1 MANAGKRQSKA
12 GASEAG
18 ESQAETPI
26 ADDGA
31 DATSGKNGDKN
42 GKHDKGGKNG
52 KNGKSDDKPSKNGKA
67 EAAPPL
73 PKQLEPTVD
82 AAPIETK
89 LGSFDLDDPVLPA
102 WVADAALESGGYPYD
117 KTLKSEKYDEELT
130 ALQIELVKLQH
141 HVIDKG
147 LKVVMLFEGRDAAGK
162 GGAIFA
168 LRQYMNPRHARDVAL
183 PKPTDTERGQWYFQR
198 YVAEL
203 PTAGEIV
210 TFDRSWYNRAG
221 VEIVMGF
228 CTQEEHDIFL
238 KQAPHF
244 ELAQVQSGTILFKFW
259 LDIGQ
264 EMQMKR
270 FHERRHNPLKIWKL
284 SPMDY
289 AALGKWKDYSKARDT
304 MLDACHND
312 TTPWTVVLAN
322 DKRRARLN
330 IIRHVLGQ
338 IDYPGRDKSVVR
350 EPDPLILGHGLKFLK
365 KE

>member
-1 MANAGKRQSKA
+1 MAKSGDKADSKA
-12 GASEAG
+12 KAKG
-18 ESQAETPI
+18 
-26 ADDGA
+26 DGKNN
-31 DATSGKNGDKN
+31 GGNGDKN
-42 GKHDKGGKNG
+42 GGNGGK
-52 KNGKSDDKPSKNGKA
+52 
-67 EAAPPL
+67 AAAPL
-73 PKQLEPTVD
+73 PKQLEPTID
-82 AAPIETK
+82 APPVETK
-89 LGSFDLDDPVLPA
+89 HGAFDLDDPVLPE
-102 WVADAALESGGYPYD
+102 WVAEAAFGSGGYPYD
-117 KTLKSEKYDEELT
+117 KALKSEKYEEDLT

-141 HVIDKG
+141 HVVEKG

-168 LRQYMNPRHARDVAL
+168 LRQYMNPRTARDVAL
-183 PKPTDTERGQWYFQR
+183 PKPTETERGQWYFQR

-228 CTQEEHDIFL
+228 CTPEEHAIFL
-238 KQAPHF
+238 KQAPAF
-244 ELAQVQSGTILFKFW
+244 ESALVQSGTILFKFW

-289 AALGKWKDYSKARDT
+289 AALDRWKDYSKARDS

-312 TTPWTVVLAN
+312 TVPWTVVLAN

-330 IIRHVLGQ
+330 IIRHVLGS

-350 EPDPLILGHGLKFLK
+350 EPDPLILGRGLKFLK
-365 KE
+365 KG

>member
-1 MANAGKRQSKA
+1 MAKSDDRAGGAKPDEKA
-12 GASEAG
+12 KNGGKG
-18 ESQAETPI
+18 E
-26 ADDGA
+26 
-31 DATSGKNGDKN
+31 KNGDKDN
-42 GKHDKGGKNG
+42 GKNGNKNGGKNG
-52 KNGKSDDKPSKNGKA
+52 GK
-67 EAAPPL
+67 AAPPL
-73 PKQLEPTVD
+73 PEQLQPTVD

-89 LGSFDLDDPVLPA
+89 LGSFDLDDPVLPD
-102 WVADAALESGGYPYD
+102 WVADAALGSGGYPYD
-117 KTLKSEKYDEELT
+117 KTLKSEKYEEDLT
-130 ALQIELVKLQH
+130 ALQVELVKLQH
-141 HVIDKG
+141 HVIEKG

-168 LRQYMNPRHARDVAL
+168 LRQYMNPRTARDVAL
-183 PKPTDTERGQWYFQR
+183 PKPTETERGQWYFQR

-228 CTQEEHDIFL
+228 CTPEEHAIFL
-238 KQAPHF
+238 KQVPYF
-244 ELAQVQSGTILFKFW
+244 EAALVQSGTILFKFW

-264 EMQMKR
+264 EMQLKR

-289 AALGKWKDYSKARDT
+289 AALGKWKDYSQARDS

-330 IIRHVLGQ
+330 IIRHVLGS

-350 EPDPLILGHGLKFLK
+350 EPDPLILGRGLKFLK
-365 KE
+365 KS